1 MQYLCCYEKA
11 LQHSLYQYGLF
22 SARFMFTDLSDI
34 DETAQA
40 KVGAEIWTVKPDKAP
55 HSKGTKS
62 KATVPYITFSPKSLY
77 VFMVI
82 ITNLLIS

>member
-1 MQYLCCYEKA
+1 MPIVWIGFAIFMLLCKGFTT
-11 LQHSLYQYGLF
+11 QFVSIWF
-22 SARFMFTDLSDI
+22 SARFMFTYLSDI

-62 KATVPYITFSPKSLY
+62 KATVLT
-77 VFMVI
+77 
-82 ITNLLIS
+82 

>member
-1 MQYLCCYEKA
+1 MPIVWIGFAIFMLLCKG
-11 LQHSLYQYGLF
+11 LQHSLFQYGLF

-62 KATVPYITFSPKSLY
+62 KATVLT
-77 VFMVI
+77 
-82 ITNLLIS
+82 